1 MLTGLGPS
9 ETTLFWP
16 QKSAGQRWAARA
28 NAPVCLMENQ
38 PHSFVWA
45 HKGRQQNIR
54 CVSLRAYDN
63 LMAALLF
70 YGHLPLQGCFPAALP
85 APLVIQKWMTNR
97 IVLKA
102 PRLPASVISEAVFN
116 RSESVQG
123 QHYGFGPLAL
133 APHATGVAGEELWK
147 RRGHSSRAKATLF
160 TAPRRLITLSASVAF
175 RLPLLRRVLCGVG
188 KRTKCSFCFFG
199 PARLC

>member
-9 ETTLFWP
+9 ETTLFWL
-16 QKSAGQRWAARA
+16 QKSAGHSSLTGVAVHQKRWAARA

-70 YGHLPLQGCFPAALP
+70 YGHLPLQGCFPAAPP

-102 PRLPASVISEAVFN
+102 PRRPASVISEAVFN

-123 QHYGFGPLAL
+123 QHYGFGPLSLDRQRLMQPELQARSCERD
-133 APHATGVAGEELWK
+133 AGTPAEPRQPCSQ
-147 RRGHSSRAKATLF
+147 RRGD
-160 TAPRRLITLSASVAF
+160 
-175 RLPLLRRVLCGVG
+175 
-188 KRTKCSFCFFG
+188 
-199 PARLC
+199 